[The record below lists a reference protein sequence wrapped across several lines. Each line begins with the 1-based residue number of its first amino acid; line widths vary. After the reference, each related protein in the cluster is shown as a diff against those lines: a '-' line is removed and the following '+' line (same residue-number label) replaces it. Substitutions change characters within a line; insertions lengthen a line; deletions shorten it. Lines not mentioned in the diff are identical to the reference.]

1 MVPQEAK
8 KNIPIAINQ
17 RGKSVTYK
25 SRSSEKNSSN
35 AITLIAINRST
46 RKI

>member
-17 RGKSVTYK
+17 RGKV
-25 SRSSEKNSSN
+25 
-35 AITLIAINRST
+35 LPINQGLVK
-46 RKI
+46 KIKVMPLL